1 MVFLQSKQHH
11 VAEWVKYLAI
21 ALMCGLVAIDGISSA
36 LADSGKAQVQQT
48 GVSENKHNE
57 GSETDLRLV
66 IGSGT
71 VASRL
76 GGYPGILAF
85 LHNFA
90 VPALLADSEIASF
103 FGNLTQTPAEIEQC
117 LAMML
122 DHDLGGS
129 SRHSGATLESG
140 HRCRGSMPKI
150 HQGRNIP
157 DEVITKF
164 IGIVSQQAELAGV
177 SQFDTKAIA
186 KVLERNRPGVR
197 NK

>member
-1 MVFLQSKQHH
+1 MVFVQSKQHH

-36 LADSGKAQVQQT
+36 LADSGKAPAQQT
-48 GVSENKHNE
+48 EINENND
-57 GSETDLRLV
+57 SAPRLV
-66 IGSGT
+66 VESDT
-71 VASRL
+71 VAARL
-76 GGYPGILAF
+76 GGYHGILAF

-90 VPALLADSEIASF
+90 VPVLLADSEIASF

-129 SRHSGATLESG
+129 SRHSGTTLESG

-164 IGIVSQQAELAGV
+164 IGIISQQAELAGV
-177 SQFDTKAIA
+177 SQFDIKAIA
-186 KVLERNRPGVR
+186 KVLERSRPSIR

>member
-21 ALMCGLVAIDGISSA
+21 ALMCGLVAIDGMSSA

-48 GVSENKHNE
+48 GVNENKHNDS
-57 GSETDLRLV
+57 SETDLRLV

-90 VPALLADSEIASF
+90 VPALLSDNEIASF
-103 FGNLTQTPAEIEQC
+103 FGNLTETPADIEQC

-129 SRHSGATLESG
+129 SRHSSAVLESG
-140 HRCRGSMPKI
+140 HQCRGSMPKI
-150 HQGRNIP
+150 HKGRNIP
-157 DEVITKF
+157 DRTITKF
-164 IGIVSQQAELAGV
+164 IQIIGEQAELAGV
-177 SQFDTKAIA
+177 SQADIKAIA
-186 KVLERNRPGVR
+186 KVLEQSRGGVR